1 MKRLRL
7 VLVLLAAFA
16 PAAGAEDSERLRN
29 AKTLFFDRKYA
40 EARQAWQGI
49 LTSSTGAE
57 AEAAA
62 YWLARCSENLK
73 EDERALRE
81 YGEYLA
87 RRPTDR
93 VFTEEAR
100 TSRVGLAARLYKAGR
115 RQHLAILKE
124 ALADKSKTVRY
135 YAAIQLAGLGTDVG
149 RSGVPVLKTIVR
161 DETDPDLVDRAK
173 LLLLRIDP
181 GALAQDARP
190 PAAPDG
196 HKGSSKP
203 ATWVRIRI
211 EKAGTPVVAV
221 NLPVGLADL
230 IFDSLPDD
238 ARRELK
244 LKGYGGDDF
253 WSRLKKLGPA
263 EIIKIEGE
271 NGERIQ
277 IWLE

>member
-1 MKRLRL
+1 
-7 VLVLLAAFA
+7 LA
-16 PAAGAEDSERLRN
+16 PPAGAEDSDRLRN

-49 LTSSTGAE
+49 LTGSTGAE

-73 EDERALRE
+73 EDERSLKE
-81 YGEYLA
+81 YNEYLA

-93 VFTEEAR
+93 VLAEEAR
-100 TSRVGLAARLYKAGR
+100 TSRVGLAARLYKTGR
-115 RQHLAILKE
+115 RQHLTILKE
-124 ALADKSKTVRY
+124 SLADPSKTVRY
-135 YAAIQLAGLGTDVG
+135 YAAFQLAGLGADVG
-149 RSGVPVLKTIVR
+149 RPAVPVLKTILR
-161 DETDPDLVDRAK
+161 DESDPDLVDRAK

-181 GALAQDARP
+181 GALAQEARP
-190 PAAPDG
+190 APAGDRQ
-196 HKGSSKP
+196 KGARKP

-221 NLPVGLADL
+221 NLPVGLANL

-244 LKGYGGDDF
+244 LKGYDGDDF
-253 WSRLKKLGPA
+253 WSRLRKLGPT
-263 EIIKIEGE
+263 EILKIEGE

>member
-1 MKRLRL
+1 MMRLG
-7 VLVLLAAFA
+7 LLLLSLATLA
-16 PAAGAEDSERLRN
+16 PTAGAEDSDRLRN

-62 YWLARCSENLK
+62 YWLARCSENMK

-87 RRPTDR
+87 RRPSDR
-93 VFTEEAR
+93 VLVEEAR
-100 TSRVGLAARLYKAGR
+100 TSRVGLAARLYKAGK
-115 RQHLAILKE
+115 RQHLTILKE

-135 YAAIQLAGLGTDVG
+135 YAAFQLAGLGADVG
-149 RSGVPVLKTIVR
+149 GPAVPVLKAILR

-190 PAAPDG
+190 PAASDG
-196 HKGSSKP
+196 RKGSSKP

-221 NLPVGLADL
+221 NLPIGLADL

-244 LKGYGGDDF
+244 LKGYDADDF

-263 EIIKIEGE
+263 EIIKIEGD